1 MGDPALSLF
10 DELKRRKVFKV
21 GAAYLV
27 VAWLAIQAA
36 SIGFPAFDAPP
47 WALRIF
53 ILVVFLGLPV
63 SLVFAWAFDVS
74 PEGLNNEG
82 VRGSKPFLLIA
93 AGLAALAFAWYF
105 KGQPAYLDR
114 PGPAAV
120 ANATLNPNP
129 AGAPTDA
136 RLAAAPISRKSVA
149 VLPFVN
155 MSADKD
161 QDYFTDG
168 ISEEILNALAQVQ
181 DLKVAGR
188 TSSFQFKGKNQDLRA
203 IGQALGVAHVLEGSV
218 RKQGDKVRITAQL
231 VQTADGFHIWSESY
245 DGDLKD
251 VFQLQENI
259 ARAITDQ
266 LQVILSG
273 DQAERL
279 VVVPTQNTEAYSLY
293 LQASQ
298 VFNRRDGARFG
309 EAISQ
314 LQQALRLDPKFVRA
328 HSRIAALQSLA
339 GNYDPR
345 VQVSSAVAAE
355 AHARQAI
362 ALDARLAEPYAVL
375 GNLYGRQRRFV
386 EAFETFK
393 RALAIDPNDV
403 TSNFWNATLLCQ
415 VGYLSRCDAALDRVL
430 EIDPMLPNALS
441 WRGREYV
448 RAGNLEAGEK
458 MLLRSKDAGLT
469 HAGMALSDLAR
480 ARGNLP
486 DAEKFLVQG
495 NAPLMGDLPPG
506 SNEVIVHGIFGDAKA
521 RAAGLASIEHYL
533 AAKPR
538 PVAGVAAEA
547 LLRMDPRRA
556 LAVTQDAPTN
566 NDSMLLT
573 PLWDDNQ
580 TRARM
585 LPEFAEFARRTGLAR
600 VWDALGPPDLCS
612 KNAKGDYVCR

>member
-1 MGDPALSLF
+1 MSLF
-10 DELKRRKVFKV
+10 EELKRRKVFKV

-36 SIGFPAFDAPP
+36 SIGFPAFAAPP

-53 ILVVFLGLPV
+53 ILVVFLGLPI

-74 PEGLNNEG
+74 PDGVKNEG

-114 PGPAAV
+114 PGPAPV
-120 ANATLNPNP
+120 ANATGAP
-129 AGAPTDA
+129 AGSQVAS
-136 RLAAAPISRKSVA
+136 APISKKSVA

-161 QDYFTDG
+161 QDYFSDG
-168 ISEEILNALAQVQ
+168 ISEEIQNALAQVK

-203 IGQALGVAHVLEGSV
+203 VGQALGVAHVLEGSV

-231 VQTADGFHIWSESY
+231 VQTADGFHVWSESF

-259 ARAITDQ
+259 ARAITDK

-279 VVVPTQNTEAYSLY
+279 VSVSTSNPEAYSLY

-298 VFNRRDGARFG
+298 IFNRRDGARFG

-314 LQQALRLDPKFVRA
+314 LQEALRLDPKFARA

-339 GNYDPR
+339 GNYDER
-345 VQVSSAVAAE
+345 VQASSAVAAE
-355 AHARQAI
+355 QHARQAI
-362 ALDARLAEPYAVL
+362 ALDAGLAEPYAVL
-375 GNLYGRQRRFV
+375 GNLYGRKRRFV
-386 EAFETFK
+386 EAVETFK
-393 RALAIDPNDV
+393 RALDIDPNDV

-415 VGYLSRCDAALDRVL
+415 TGYLARCDAALDRVL

-441 WRGREYV
+441 WRGREYL
-448 RAGNLEAGEK
+448 RAGNLEAAEK
-458 MLLRSKDAGLT
+458 MLQRSRDAGLA
-469 HAGMALSDLAR
+469 HAGMALSDLAW

-486 DAEKFLVQG
+486 DAERFLAQG
-495 NAPLMGDLPPG
+495 NAALMGGFPSG
-506 SNEVIVHGIFGDAKA
+506 SNEALVHGIFGDAKA
-521 RAAGLASIEHYL
+521 RAAALAIIERYLAS
-533 AAKPR
+533 KPK
-538 PVAGVAAEA
+538 PVSAVAAQA
-547 LLRMDPRRA
+547 LLRMDPSRA

-566 NDSMLLT
+566 NDSLLLST
-573 PLWDDNQ
+573 LWDDKQ

-600 VWDALGPPDLCS
+600 LWDTLGPPDLCS

>member
-1 MGDPALSLF
+1 MADPPISLF
-10 DELKRRKVFKV
+10 DELKHRKVFKV

-27 VAWLAIQAA
+27 VAWLAVQAA

-63 SLVFAWAFDVS
+63 SLVFAWAFEVTPD
-74 PEGLNNEG
+74 GLKSEG
-82 VRGSKPFLLIA
+82 VRGSKRLLLVA
-93 AGLAALAFAWYF
+93 AALAALAFVWYF

-114 PGPAAV
+114 PAPAV
-120 ANATLNPNP
+120 PGNAT
-129 AGAPTDA
+129 ATTGIGAPD
-136 RLAAAPISRKSVA
+136 AAPRAVTPISKKSVA

-161 QDYFTDG
+161 QDYFSDG

-203 IGQALGVAHVLEGSV
+203 VGQALGVAHVLEGSV
-218 RKQGDKVRITAQL
+218 RKQGEKVRITAQL
-231 VQTADGFHIWSESY
+231 VQTADGFHVWSESY

-259 ARAITDQ
+259 ARAITDK

-279 VVVPTQNTEAYSLY
+279 VAVPTQNTEAYSLY

-298 VFNRRDGARFG
+298 TFNRRDGARFG
-309 EAISQ
+309 EAIAQ
-314 LQQALRLDPKFVRA
+314 LEQALRLDPRFARA

-345 VQVSSAVAAE
+345 VQDSSAVAAE
-355 AHARQAI
+355 AHAQQAI
-362 ALDARLAEPYAVL
+362 KLDAKLAEPYAVL

-386 EAFETFK
+386 EAFETFN

-403 TSNFWNATLLCQ
+403 TSNFWNAALLCQ
-415 VGYLSRCDAALDRVL
+415 TGYLSRCDAALDRVL

-448 RAGNLEAGEK
+448 RAGNLDAGEK
-458 MLLRSKDAGLT
+458 MLLRSKDAGLA
-469 HAGMALSDLAR
+469 HAGMALSDLAK
-480 ARGNLP
+480 ARGNLA

-506 SNEVIVHGIFGDAKA
+506 SNEIVVHGIFGDATA
-521 RAAGLASIEHYL
+521 RAAALADIERYL
-533 AAKPR
+533 ATKPR
-538 PVAGVAAEA
+538 PLAGVAAES
-547 LLRMDPRRA
+547 LLRMDPRRGL
-556 LAVTQDAPTN
+556 LATQDAPTN

-573 PLWDDNQ
+573 PLWDLNQ
-580 TRARM
+580 TNARM
-585 LPEFAEFARRTGLAR
+585 LPEFAEFARRAGLAR
-600 VWDALGPPDLCS
+600 LWDTLGPPDQCS
-612 KNAKGDYVCR
+612 KNDKGDYVCH

>member
-1 MGDPALSLF
+1 MSLF
-10 DELKRRKVFKV
+10 EELKRRKVFKV
-21 GAAYLV
+21 GAGYLV

-36 SIGFPAFDAPP
+36 SIGFPAFAAPP

-53 ILVVFLGLPV
+53 ILIVFLGLPI

-74 PEGLNNEG
+74 PDGLKTEG

-114 PGPAAV
+114 PGPAV
-120 ANATLNPNP
+120 LANATAN
-129 AGAPTDA
+129 AHASS
-136 RLAAAPISRKSVA
+136 AAPDSPVAVAQISKKSVA

-155 MSADKD
+155 MSADKN
-161 QDYFTDG
+161 QDYFSDG
-168 ISEEILNALAQVQ
+168 ISEEILNALAQVK

-203 IGQALGVAHVLEGSV
+203 VGQALGVAHVLEGSV

-231 VQTADGFHIWSESY
+231 VQTADGFHVWSESY

-259 ARAITDQ
+259 ARAITDK
-266 LQVILSG
+266 LQVILS
-273 DQAERL
+273 DNQAERL
-279 VVVPTQNTEAYSLY
+279 VAVPTQNTEAYSLY

-298 VFNRRDGARFG
+298 TFNRRDGARFG
-309 EAISQ
+309 ESIAQ
-314 LQQALRLDPKFVRA
+314 LQQALRLDPKFARA
-328 HSRIAALQSLA
+328 HSRMAALQSLA

-345 VQVSSAVAAE
+345 VEVSSAAAAE
-355 AHARQAI
+355 EHARTAI
-362 ALDARLAEPYAVL
+362 ALDAGLAEPYAVL

-403 TSNFWNATLLCQ
+403 TTNFWNAALLCQ
-415 VGYLSRCDAALDRVL
+415 TGYLSRCDAALDRVL

-448 RAGNLEAGEK
+448 RAGNLDAGEK
-458 MLLRSKDAGLT
+458 MLQRSKDAGLA
-469 HAGMALSDLAR
+469 HAGLALSALAE

-486 DAEKFLVQG
+486 DAERFLIQG
-495 NAPLMGDLPPG
+495 NGPFMGGFPLGSYADL
-506 SNEVIVHGIFGDAKA
+506 VHGIFGDATT
-521 RAAGLASIEHYL
+521 RAAALGMIERYL
-533 AAKPR
+533 AGKPK
-538 PVAGVAAEA
+538 PASAVAVQA

-556 LAVTQDAPTN
+556 FAVSQDAPTS
-566 NDSMLLT
+566 NDSILMI
-573 PLWDDNQ
+573 PLWENYEP
-580 TRARM
+580 RARM

-600 VWDALGPPDLCS
+600 VWDTLGPPDLCS
-612 KNAKGDYVCR
+612 KNDKGDYVCR

>member
-1 MGDPALSLF
+1 ML
-10 DELKRRKVFKV
+10 KV

-27 VAWLAIQAA
+27 VAWLGIQAA

-53 ILVVFLGLPV
+53 ILVVFLGFPI
-63 SLVFAWAFDVS
+63 SLVFAWAFEVS
-74 PEGLNNEG
+74 PDGLKTEG
-82 VRGSKPFLLIA
+82 VRGSQQLLLIA

-114 PGPAAV
+114 PGSATV
-120 ANATLNPNP
+120 ANAANRTNGSAN
-129 AGAPTDA
+129 ATGAPADSPVV
-136 RLAAAPISRKSVA
+136 AAPISKKSVA

-161 QDYFTDG
+161 QDYFSDG
-168 ISEEILNALAQVQ
+168 ISEEILNALAQVK

-203 IGQALGVAHVLEGSV
+203 VGQALGVAHVLEGSV

-231 VQTADGFHIWSESY
+231 VQTADGFHVWSEGY

-259 ARAITDQ
+259 ARAITDK

-279 VVVPTQNTEAYSLY
+279 VTVPTQNTEAYSLY

-298 VFNRRDGARFG
+298 TFNRRDGACFG
-309 EAISQ
+309 EAIAQ
-314 LQQALRLDPKFVRA
+314 LEQALRLDPKFARA

-345 VQVSSAVAAE
+345 VRAWSAVVAE
-355 AHARQAI
+355 AHAHQAI
-362 ALDARLAEPYAVL
+362 ALDAKLAEPYAVL
-375 GNLYGRQRRFV
+375 GNLYGRKRRFV

-393 RALAIDPNDV
+393 RGLALDPNDV

-441 WRGREYV
+441 WRGSSYV
-448 RAGNLEAGEK
+448 RAGKLEAGEK
-458 MLLRSKDAGLT
+458 MLLRSKDAGLA
-469 HAGMALSDLAR
+469 HAGMALSDLAK

-495 NAPLMGDLPPG
+495 NAPFMGDLPPG
-506 SNEVIVHGIFGDAKA
+506 SNEVIAHGIFGDAGA
-521 RAAGLASIEHYL
+521 RAAALANIERYL
-533 AAKPR
+533 AGKPK
-538 PVAGVAAEA
+538 PVGGVAAEA

-556 LAVTQDAPTN
+556 LAITQDTPTN

-580 TRARM
+580 TLARR

-600 VWDALGPPDLCS
+600 LWDTLGPPDLCS
-612 KNAKGDYVCR
+612 KNDKGDYVCR

>member
-1 MGDPALSLF
+1 MSLF

-21 GAAYLV
+21 GAGYLV
-27 VAWLAIQAA
+27 VAWLVVQAA
-36 SIGFPAFDAPP
+36 SIGFPAFAAPP

-53 ILVVFLGLPV
+53 ILVVFLGFPI

-74 PEGLNNEG
+74 PDGLKTEGL
-82 VRGSKPFLLIA
+82 RGSKRFLLIA

-114 PGPAAV
+114 PGPATL
-120 ANATLNPNP
+120 ANATVNANST
-129 AGAPTDA
+129 GAPADA
-136 RLAAAPISRKSVA
+136 SVAAAPISKKSVA

-155 MSADKD
+155 MSADKN
-161 QDYFTDG
+161 QDYFSDG
-168 ISEEILNALAQVQ
+168 ISEEILNALAQVK

-203 IGQALGVAHVLEGSV
+203 VGQALGVAHVLEGSV

-231 VQTADGFHIWSESY
+231 VQTADGFHVWSESY

-259 ARAITDQ
+259 ARAITDT

-279 VVVPTQNTEAYSLY
+279 VAVPTQNAEAYSLS

-298 VFNRRDGARFG
+298 IFNRRDGARFG
-309 EAISQ
+309 EAIAQ
-314 LQQALRLDPKFVRA
+314 LQQALRLDPKFARA
-328 HSRIAALQSLA
+328 HSRIAALQSLT
-339 GNYDPR
+339 GNYDVR
-345 VQVSSAVAAE
+345 VEASSAVAAE
-355 AHARQAI
+355 QHARQAI
-362 ALDARLAEPYAVL
+362 ALDAGLAEPYAVL

-393 RALAIDPNDV
+393 RALAVDPNDV
-403 TSNFWNATLLCQ
+403 TTNFWNAALLCQ
-415 VGYLSRCDAALDRVL
+415 TGYLARCDAALDRVL
-430 EIDPMLPNALS
+430 EIDPMLPNALY

-448 RAGNLEAGEK
+448 RAGNLEAAEK
-458 MLLRSKDAGLT
+458 MLLRAKDAGLA
-469 HAGMALSDLAR
+469 HAGMALSALAK

-495 NAPLMGDLPPG
+495 NAPFMGDFPAG
-506 SNEVIVHGIFGDAKA
+506 SNEVLVHGIFGDAKA
-521 RAAGLASIEHYL
+521 RAAALAIIERYL
-533 AAKPR
+533 VSKPK
-538 PVAGVAAEA
+538 PVAAVAAEA
-547 LLRMDPRRA
+547 LLRMDPRRG
-556 LAVTQDAPTN
+556 LAVIQDAPTN
-566 NDSMLLT
+566 NDSLFTL
-573 PLWDDNQ
+573 LWDDNV

-585 LPEFAEFARRTGLAR
+585 LPEFAEFARRAGLAR
-600 VWDALGPPDLCS
+600 LWDTLGPPDLCS